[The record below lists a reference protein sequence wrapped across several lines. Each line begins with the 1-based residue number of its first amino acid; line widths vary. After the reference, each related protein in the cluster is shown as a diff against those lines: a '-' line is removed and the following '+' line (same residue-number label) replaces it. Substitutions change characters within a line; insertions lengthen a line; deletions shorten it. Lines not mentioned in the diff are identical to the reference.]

1 MYSFP
6 SEEPTMQDQD
16 KTKDELIDELN
27 KMRRKVAELETAQ
40 ATAMDAENPTIN
52 ADQSGYS

>member
-1 MYSFP
+1 
-6 SEEPTMQDQD
+6 MQDQD

-27 KMRRKVAELETAQ
+27 EMRRKVAELETAQ